1 MLTRRWEQIFI
12 LVGLI
17 ALNLWL
23 GWSLEQHWKGYQSS
37 TEWLEAGAPAEP
49 SVKPALGHEQRSQL
63 PNFHIVDRDVFTPLR
78 GSAPLQPAEEA
89 KAPRP
94 PLLFGTMSLGDGW
107 FALMSAGDQTAQAA
121 RRVLPGEDIGGYKL
135 VSIGVR
141 SVVIEWQDKKTTLDI
156 SESARRVP
164 EVVDRTT
171 AARPSPPVV
180 TSTAA
185 PNSGAP
191 PRPFTGLPTASSKAP
206 PPANADAPVG
216 TVVDGQRKVLVPT
229 LFGTAAVWVPADQGA
244 PAAAQQPQKK

>member
-1 MLTRRWEQIFI
+1 MFTRRREQSFI

-23 GWSLEQHWKGYQSS
+23 GWSLGQRWKGYQSS
-37 TEWLEAGAPAEP
+37 TEWLEAAAPAEP
-49 SVKPALGHEQRSQL
+49 SVKPALGHEQRGQL
-63 PNFHIVDRDVFTPLR
+63 PNLHIVDRDVFSPLR

-94 PLLFGTMSLGDGW
+94 PILFGTMNLGDGW
-107 FALMSAGDQTAQAA
+107 FALMSAADQTAQAA
-121 RRVLPGEDIGGYKL
+121 RRVLPGDDISGYKL

-156 SESARRVP
+156 SESSRRVP

-171 AARPSPPVV
+171 AARPTSPVV
-180 TSTAA
+180 TTTAA

-191 PRPFTGLPTASSKAP
+191 PRPFTGITNAFSKGPT
-206 PPANADAPVG
+206 PANADAPVG
-216 TVVDGQRKVLVPT
+216 TVIDGQRKVLVPT
-229 LFGTAAVWVPADQGA
+229 LFGTAAVWVPAEQGA